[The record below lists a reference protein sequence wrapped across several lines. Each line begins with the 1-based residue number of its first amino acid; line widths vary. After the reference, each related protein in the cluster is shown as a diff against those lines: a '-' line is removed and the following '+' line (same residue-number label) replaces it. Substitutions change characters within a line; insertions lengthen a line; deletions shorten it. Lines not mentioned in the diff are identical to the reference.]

1 MRTLQVLFS
10 KGRSLLK
17 DLPNPTLEAKLLLLE
32 CTSIPEE
39 QFYSFPKRKLS
50 RAEERRFY
58 KLVSKRL
65 TGFPLPYITGV
76 KEFWSIP
83 FRISPGILIPRP
95 ETELIVEKVLE
106 LSSRENETIVDIGT
120 GCGNIAVSLG
130 KELPQVRI
138 VATDTAKKALR
149 LAKLNASR
157 QKISNIIFAK
167 GSLFSALPRLRLEG
181 KCDFIVSN
189 PPYVSEE
196 EWAKLDI
203 EIRDHEPKS
212 ALVAGKSGLEVINTL
227 IQGAPSYL
235 KPGGFLLVEIGNGQR
250 DKVLSFFDL
259 SSVWEKVNFFKDLNG
274 ISRVAM
280 GKTQSVF
287 LKALLG

>member
-1 MRTLQVLFS
+1 VLFA
-10 KGRSLLK
+10 KGKSLLK
-17 DLPNPTLEAKLLLLE
+17 DLPNPALEAKLLLLE

-65 TGFPLPYITGV
+65 TGYPLAYLTGV

-83 FRISPGILIPRP
+83 FRVSPGILIPRP
-95 ETELIVEKVLE
+95 ETELIVEKVVE
-106 LSSRENETIVDIGT
+106 LSSREKETIVDIGT
-120 GCGNIAVSLG
+120 GCGNIAVSLA

-138 VATDTAKKALR
+138 VATDTAQKALK

-157 QKISNIIFAK
+157 QKISNMIFAR
-167 GSLFSALPRLRLEG
+167 GSLFSALKRLGLEG

-189 PPYVSEE
+189 PPYVSEG
-196 EWAKLDI
+196 EWEKLDI

-212 ALVAGKSGLEVINTL
+212 ALVAGKSGLEVINKL
-227 IQGAPSYL
+227 IQGAPPYL
-235 KPGGFLLVEIGNGQR
+235 KPGGCLLVEIGAGQK
-250 DKVLSFFDL
+250 DKVQSLFDF
-259 SSVWEKVNFFKDLNG
+259 SSIWEKVNFFKDLNG
-274 ISRVAM
+274 ISRVVM

-287 LKALLG
+287 LKKL

>member
-1 MRTLQVLFS
+1 MSTLQELFLR
-10 KGRSLLK
+10 GRSLLK
-17 DLPNPTLEAKLLLLE
+17 DLRNPDLEAKLLLLE
-32 CTSIPEE
+32 CTSIQEK
-39 QFYSFPKRKLS
+39 QFYSFPENNLS

-65 TGFPLPYITGV
+65 MGTPLAYITGV

-83 FRISPGILIPRP
+83 FTISPGILIPRP

-120 GCGNIAVSLG
+120 GCGNIAVSLA
-130 KELPQVRI
+130 KELPQARI
-138 VATDTAKKALR
+138 VATDTAMKALG

-157 QKISNIIFAK
+157 QKISNIIFSR
-167 GSLFSALPRLRLEG
+167 GSLFSTLPRLRLEG

-203 EIRDHEPKS
+203 EIRNHEPKS
-212 ALVAGKSGLEVINTL
+212 ALVAGKSGLEVINKL
-227 IQGAPSYL
+227 IQGAPPYL
-235 KPGGFLLVEIGNGQR
+235 KPGGCLLVEIGIGQR
-250 DKVLSFFDL
+250 DKVLSFFD
-259 SSVWEKVNFFKDLNG
+259 SGAVWKKVNFFKDLNG

-280 GKTQSVF
+280 GET
-287 LKALLG
+287 

>member
-1 MRTLQVLFS
+1 MSTLQELFL

-17 DLPNPTLEAKLLLLE
+17 DLSNPDLEAKLLLFE
-32 CTSIPEE
+32 CTSIQEK
-39 QFYSFPKRKLS
+39 QFYSFPENNVS
-50 RAEERRFY
+50 RDEERRFY

-65 TGFPLPYITGV
+65 MGTPLAYITGV

-83 FRISPGILIPRP
+83 FAISPGILIPRP

-106 LSSRENETIVDIGT
+106 LSSGENETIVDIGT
-120 GCGNIAVSLG
+120 GCGNIAVSLA
-130 KELPQVRI
+130 KELPQARI
-138 VATDTAKKALR
+138 VATDTAMEALR

-157 QKISNIIFAK
+157 QKISNIIFAR
-167 GSLFSALPRLRLEG
+167 GSLFSALPRLCLEG

-203 EIRDHEPKS
+203 EIRNHEPKS
-212 ALVAGKSGLEVINTL
+212 ALVAGKSGLEVINKL
-227 IQGAPSYL
+227 IQGAPPYL
-235 KPGGFLLVEIGNGQR
+235 KPGGCLLVEIGIGQR
-250 DKVLSFFDL
+250 DKVLSFFD
-259 SSVWEKVNFFKDLNG
+259 SGAVWKKVNFFKDLNG

-280 GKTQSVF
+280 GET
-287 LKALLG
+287 

>member
-1 MRTLQVLFS
+1 LSTLQELFS

-17 DLPNPTLEAKLLLLE
+17 DLPNPDLEAKLLLLE
-32 CTSIPEE
+32 STSIQTE
-39 QFYSFPKRKLS
+39 QFYSFPENKLS

-83 FRISPGILIPRP
+83 FSVSHGVLIPRP

-106 LSSRENETIVDIGT
+106 LSSREHETIVDIGT
-120 GCGNIAVSLG
+120 GCGNIAVSLA
-130 KELPQVRI
+130 KELPQAQI

-157 QKISNIIFAK
+157 QKISNIVFAR
-167 GSLFSALPRLRLEG
+167 GSLFSALKRLRLEG

-189 PPYVSEE
+189 PPYITEE
-196 EWAKLDI
+196 EWPKLDV

-212 ALVAGKSGLEVINTL
+212 ALVAGKSGLEVINRL
-227 IQGAPSYL
+227 IQGAPPYL
-235 KPGGFLLVEIGNGQR
+235 KPGGFLLVEIGIGQK
-250 DKVLSFFDL
+250 DKVLSFFDS

-274 ISRVAM
+274 ISRVAA
-280 GKTQSVF
+280 GKI
-287 LKALLG
+287 

>member
-1 MRTLQVLFS
+1 MSTLQQLFS

-17 DLPNPTLEAKLLLLE
+17 DLPNPALEAKLLLLE
-32 CTSIPEE
+32 CASIQEE
-39 QFYSFPKRKLS
+39 QFHSFPENKLS

-83 FRISPGILIPRP
+83 FSVSPGVLIPRP

-120 GCGNIAVSLG
+120 GCGNIAVSLA
-130 KELPQVRI
+130 KELPQARI

-149 LAKLNASR
+149 LAKLNTSR
-157 QKISNIIFAK
+157 QKISNIIFAR

-189 PPYVSEE
+189 PPYLLEE

-212 ALVAGKSGLEVINTL
+212 ALVAGKSGLEVINKL
-227 IQGAPSYL
+227 IQGAPPYL
-235 KPGGFLLVEIGNGQR
+235 KPGGFLLVEIGIGQK
-250 DKVLSFFDL
+250 DKVLSFFDS
-259 SSVWEKVNFFKDLNG
+259 SSVWGKVNFFKDLNG
-274 ISRVAM
+274 ISRVAA
-280 GKTQSVF
+280 GKI
-287 LKALLG
+287 

>member
-1 MRTLQVLFS
+1 LSTLQELFS

-17 DLPNPTLEAKLLLLE
+17 DLPNPDLEAKLLLLE
-32 CTSIPEE
+32 STSIQTE
-39 QFYSFPKRKLS
+39 QFYSFPENKLS

-83 FRISPGILIPRP
+83 FSVSPGVLIPRP

-106 LSSRENETIVDIGT
+106 LSSREHETIVDIGT
-120 GCGNIAVSLG
+120 GCGNIAVSLA
-130 KELPQVRI
+130 KELPQAQI

-157 QKISNIIFAK
+157 QKISNIVFAR
-167 GSLFSALPRLRLEG
+167 GSLFSALKRLRLEG

-189 PPYVSEE
+189 PPYITEE
-196 EWAKLDI
+196 EWPKLDV

-212 ALVAGKSGLEVINTL
+212 ALVAGKSGLEVINRL
-227 IQGAPSYL
+227 IQGAPPYL
-235 KPGGFLLVEIGNGQR
+235 KPGGFLLVEIGIGQK
-250 DKVLSFFDL
+250 DKVLSFFDS

-274 ISRVAM
+274 ISRVAA
-280 GKTQSVF
+280 GKI
-287 LKALLG
+287 

>member
-1 MRTLQVLFS
+1 MSTLQELFL

-17 DLPNPTLEAKLLLLE
+17 DLRNPDLEAKLLLLE
-32 CTSIPEE
+32 SASIQEK
-39 QFYSFPKRKLS
+39 QFYSFPENSLT

-65 TGFPLPYITGV
+65 TGTPLAYLTGV

-83 FRISPGILIPRP
+83 FTISPGILIPRP

-106 LSSRENETIVDIGT
+106 LSSRKNETIVDIGT
-120 GCGNIAVSLG
+120 GCGNIAVSLA
-130 KELPQVRI
+130 KELPQARI
-138 VATDTAKKALR
+138 VATDTAMKALK
-149 LAKLNASR
+149 LAKLNVSR
-157 QKISNIIFAK
+157 QKISNIIFSR

-196 EWAKLDI
+196 EWPKLDI
-203 EIRDHEPKS
+203 EIREHEPKS
-212 ALVAGKSGLEVINTL
+212 ALVAGKSGLEVINKL
-227 IQGAPSYL
+227 IQGAPPYL
-235 KPGGFLLVEIGNGQR
+235 KPGGCLLLEIGIGQR
-250 DKVLSFFDL
+250 EKVLSFFD
-259 SSVWEKVNFFKDLNG
+259 SGAVWEKVIFFKDLNG

-280 GKTQSVF
+280 GKT
-287 LKALLG
+287 

>member
-1 MRTLQVLFS
+1 LSTLQELFS

-17 DLPNPTLEAKLLLLE
+17 DLPNPDLEAKLLLLE
-32 CTSIPEE
+32 STSIQTE
-39 QFYSFPKRKLS
+39 QFYSFPENKLS

-83 FRISPGILIPRP
+83 FSVSHGVLIPRP

-106 LSSRENETIVDIGT
+106 LSSREHETIVDIGT
-120 GCGNIAVSLG
+120 GCGNIAVSLA
-130 KELPQVRI
+130 KELPQAQI

-157 QKISNIIFAK
+157 QKISNIIFAR
-167 GSLFSALPRLRLEG
+167 GSLFSALKRLRLEG

-189 PPYVSEE
+189 PPYITEE
-196 EWAKLDI
+196 EWPKLDV

-212 ALVAGKSGLEVINTL
+212 ALVAGKSGLEVINRL
-227 IQGAPSYL
+227 IQGAPPYL
-235 KPGGFLLVEIGNGQR
+235 KPGGFLLVEIGIGQK
-250 DKVLSFFDL
+250 DKVLSFFDS

-274 ISRVAM
+274 ISRVAA
-280 GKTQSVF
+280 GKI
-287 LKALLG
+287 

>member
-1 MRTLQVLFS
+1 MSTLQELFS

-17 DLPNPTLEAKLLLLE
+17 DLPNPDLEAKLLLLE
-32 CTSIPEE
+32 STSIQTE
-39 QFYSFPKRKLS
+39 QFYSFPENKLS

-83 FRISPGILIPRP
+83 FSVSHGVLIPRP

-106 LSSRENETIVDIGT
+106 LSSREHETIVDIGT
-120 GCGNIAVSLG
+120 GCGNIAVSLA
-130 KELPQVRI
+130 KELPQAQI

-157 QKISNIIFAK
+157 QKISNIVFAR
-167 GSLFSALPRLRLEG
+167 GSLFSALKRLRLEG

-189 PPYVSEE
+189 PPYITEE
-196 EWAKLDI
+196 EWPKLDV

-212 ALVAGKSGLEVINTL
+212 ALVAGKSGLEVINRL
-227 IQGAPSYL
+227 IQGAPPYL
-235 KPGGFLLVEIGNGQR
+235 KPGGFLLVEIGIGQK
-250 DKVLSFFDL
+250 DKVLSFFDS

-274 ISRVAM
+274 ISRVAA
-280 GKTQSVF
+280 GKI
-287 LKALLG
+287 

>member
-1 MRTLQVLFS
+1 M
-10 KGRSLLK
+10 K
-17 DLPNPTLEAKLLLLE
+17 DLRNPDLEAKLLLLE
-32 CTSIPEE
+32 CTSIQEK
-39 QFYSFPKRKLS
+39 QFYSFPENKLS

-65 TGFPLPYITGV
+65 MGTPLAYITGV

-83 FRISPGILIPRP
+83 FTISPGILIPRP

-120 GCGNIAVSLG
+120 GCGNIAVSLA
-130 KELPQVRI
+130 KELPQARI
-138 VATDTAKKALR
+138 VATDTVMKALK

-157 QKISNIIFAK
+157 QKISNIIFTR

-196 EWAKLDI
+196 EWPKLDV
-203 EIRDHEPKS
+203 EIREHELKS
-212 ALVAGKSGLEVINTL
+212 ALVAGKSGLEVINKL
-227 IQGAPSYL
+227 IKGAPPYL
-235 KPGGFLLVEIGNGQR
+235 KPGGCLLVEIGIGQR
-250 DKVLSFFDL
+250 DKVLSFFD
-259 SSVWEKVNFFKDLNG
+259 SGAVWKKVNFFKDLNR

-280 GKTQSVF
+280 GKT
-287 LKALLG
+287 